1 MVHYYDP
8 GDEPT
13 LAWVEQILKSNGIEY
28 CLRQEV
34 GTETLA
40 AQIFVAEEDIS
51 KADELLR

>member
-13 LAWVEQILKSNGIEY
+13 LARVEQILKSNGIEY
-28 CLRQEV
+28 CLRQEA
-34 GTETLA
+34 GMETLA
-40 AQIFVAEEDIS
+40 AQVFVAEEDIS

>member
-13 LAWVEQILKSNGIEY
+13 LARVEQILKSNGIEY

>member
-13 LAWVEQILKSNGIEY
+13 LARVEQILKSNGIEY
-28 CLRQEV
+28 SLRHEA
-34 GTETLA
+34 GTDSLA

-51 KADELLR
+51 RADELLA